1 MNKTFT
7 IFRSDGSKVPT
18 LKKSFLVKEWLDDH
32 RINDR
37 TIYLEDGTKWTLI
50 PEESIINK
58 LKAGEYEI
66 FCICSYQVHTDG
78 NYVIARVFEQD
89 TVDITDKDTLAWRAK
104 ELRVE

>member
-18 LKKSFLVKEWLDDH
+18 LKKSFLVKEHLTV
-32 RINDR
+32 N
-37 TIYLEDGTKWTLI
+37 TIKDKGITLEDGTFWNLI
-50 PEESIINK
+50 LENLSMQDVITT
-58 LKAGEYEI
+58 GSI